1 MSDWVLLETKVNSLY
16 FAPALKKMFLF
27 FRIHQPC
34 IIKLRVISRIL
45 LFFFFPFLKE
55 TSPKLIIPDFTF
67 IISYVLLNWLIAKMT
82 HAILM
87 QAR

>member
-1 MSDWVLLETKVNSLY
+1 MYNQITYYLAD
-16 FAPALKKMFLF
+16 F
-27 FRIHQPC
+27 
-34 IIKLRVISRIL
+34 II
-45 LFFFFPFLKE
+45 FFFPFLKE